1 VFYIFASD
9 DTQSEIFSYNFQRVG
24 ESKGRAPS
32 IHHPL
37 LFLCVV
43 VRDSSLEC
51 VTQQLRVF
59 FFFFFPTLEKCNK
72 CTRKELRNK
81 ESYDRRRRRSGS
93 P

>member
-1 VFYIFASD
+1 
-9 DTQSEIFSYNFQRVG
+9 
-24 ESKGRAPS
+24 
-32 IHHPL
+32 
-37 LFLCVV
+37 VV

-51 VTQQLRVF
+51 VTQQLRVFFF